1 MNHLQKVTTN
11 RHQSNSRK
19 PRLCMTARLAAHI
32 LNLFHKKSCL
42 SWWKRWRSGREPSAR
57 RVVLVTWPGTWLGT
71 RELRRTKPT
80 TSAQDSGADQGLRS
94 KFQAFN
100 IIAGSKGLRER
111 EVNRGLKREYVADSG
126 NLRSTRTLGG
136 GLSYISDREMP
147 YSLARDTGGC
157 RKYSVLNNEVYLID
171 TEWIP
176 FETQLAKM
184 SGTAHDKCKT
194 RADKFIRLNIWSIA
208 T

>member
-1 MNHLQKVTTN
+1 
-11 RHQSNSRK
+11 
-19 PRLCMTARLAAHI
+19 MTARLAAYI
-32 LNLFHKKSCL
+32 INPSHKKSCL

-80 TSAQDSGADQGLRS
+80 TSAQDSGADQRLRS

-100 IIAGSKGLRER
+100 IIAGSEGLRER
-111 EVNRGLKREYVADSG
+111 GELGTEKRMCCWLTRLS
-126 NLRSTRTLGG
+126 LSTRTLER
-136 GLSYISDREMP
+136 GLSYISNREIP
-147 YSLARDTGGC
+147 YSLALDTGGC
-157 RKYSVLNNEVYLID
+157 RKYSVLDNEVYLID

-184 SGTAHDKCKT
+184 SGSAHDKCKT